1 MLMRINRNSE
11 YTNSKLNKDHLKFGL
26 PPTNEDANT
35 LKVSRKTFLKAVLFI
50 GVAIVFWLLSL
61 SPEVK
66 ENIALFTSNAITS
79 DLFYEAILVGL
90 LAQLVDGALGMAY
103 GITST
108 SFLIGIGATPA
119 AASGAVHVAEIFTTA
134 FSGISHIKF
143 GNVHKDLFKKLVI
156 PGVIG
161 GIIGAYILT
170 SVDGKLIKPYI
181 TVYLLLMGLF
191 ILRKAFILI
200 KHNHKKIKHVRKLA
214 LTGGF
219 LDAIGGG
226 GWGPIVTSTLI
237 GQGNSPRHTI
247 GSVNTAE
254 FFVSFATGITF
265 ILLGGAGHWIFVAG
279 LIIGGLFSAPFAAY
293 LTSKLSTKKLLI
305 AVGLLITIISI
316 YNLYKVLF

>member
-1 MLMRINRNSE
+1 MRINRNSE

-26 PPTNEDANT
+26 PPAEEDSNT
-35 LKVSRKTFLKAVLFI
+35 LKLNRKIFIQVFLLI
-50 GVAIVFWLLSL
+50 GLGIVFWLLSL
-61 SPEVK
+61 SPEAK
-66 ENIALFTSNAITS
+66 TSVAKFASDVITS

-90 LAQLVDGALGMAY
+90 LAQLVDGSLGMAY

-161 GIIGAYILT
+161 GIVGAYILT
-170 SVDGKLIKPYI
+170 SIDGKLIKPYI

-191 ILRKAFILI
+191 ILRKAFVLI
-200 KHNHKKIKHVRKLA
+200 KHNNKKIKHVRKLA

-226 GWGPIVTSTLI
+226 GWGPIVTSSLI

-265 ILLGGAGHWIFVAG
+265 ILLGSAGHWILVAG

-305 AVGLLITIISI
+305 AVGFLITAISI
-316 YNLYKVLF
+316 YNLYKVLS

>member
-1 MLMRINRNSE
+1 MRINRNSE

-26 PPTNEDANT
+26 PPAEEDSNT
-35 LKVSRKTFLKAVLFI
+35 LKLNRKIFLQVTFLIAI
-50 GVAIVFWLLSL
+50 GIVFWLLKL
-61 SPEVK
+61 SPETK
-66 ENIALFTSNAITS
+66 ISIASFASDVVTS
-79 DLFYEAILVGL
+79 DLFYEAMLVGL
-90 LAQLVDGALGMAY
+90 LAQLVDGSLGMAY

-161 GIIGAYILT
+161 GILGAYILT
-170 SVDGKLIKPYI
+170 SIDGKLIKPYI

-200 KHNHKKIKHVRKLA
+200 KHNNKKIKHVRKLA

-265 ILLGGAGHWIFVAG
+265 ILLGSTGHWILVAG

-293 LTSKLSTKKLLI
+293 LTSKLSTKKLLV
-305 AVGLLITIISI
+305 AVGFLITAISI
-316 YNLYKVLF
+316 YNLYKVLA

>member
-1 MLMRINRNSE
+1 MRINRNSE

-26 PPTNEDANT
+26 PPAEEDSNT
-35 LKVSRKTFLKAVLFI
+35 LKLNRKIFLQVTFLISI
-50 GVAIVFWLLSL
+50 GLVFWLLKL
-61 SPEVK
+61 SPETK
-66 ENIALFTSNAITS
+66 ISIASFASNVVTS
-79 DLFYEAILVGL
+79 DLFYEAMLVGL
-90 LAQLVDGALGMAY
+90 LAQLVDGSLGMAY

-161 GIIGAYILT
+161 GILGAYILT
-170 SVDGKLIKPYI
+170 SIDGKLIKPYI

-200 KHNHKKIKHVRKLA
+200 KHNNKKIKHVRKLA

-265 ILLGGAGHWIFVAG
+265 ILLGSAGHWILVAG

-293 LTSKLSTKKLLI
+293 LTSKLSTKKLLV
-305 AVGLLITIISI
+305 AVGFLITAISI
-316 YNLYKVLF
+316 YNLYKVLA

>member
-1 MLMRINRNSE
+1 MRINRNSE

-26 PPTNEDANT
+26 PPAEEDSNT
-35 LKVSRKTFLKAVLFI
+35 LKLNRKIFLQVSFLISI
-50 GVAIVFWLLSL
+50 GIVFWLLKL
-61 SPEVK
+61 SPETK
-66 ENIALFTSNAITS
+66 ISIASFASDVVTS
-79 DLFYEAILVGL
+79 DLFYEAMLVGL
-90 LAQLVDGALGMAY
+90 LAQLVDGSLGMAY

-161 GIIGAYILT
+161 GILGAYILT
-170 SVDGKLIKPYI
+170 SIDGKLIKPYI

-200 KHNHKKIKHVRKLA
+200 KHNNKKIKHVRKLA

-265 ILLGGAGHWIFVAG
+265 ILLGSAGHWILVAG

-293 LTSKLSTKKLLI
+293 LTSKLSTKKLLV
-305 AVGLLITIISI
+305 AVGFLITAISI
-316 YNLYKVLF
+316 YNLYKVLA

>member
-1 MLMRINRNSE
+1 MRINRNSE

-26 PPTNEDANT
+26 PPAEEDSNT
-35 LKVSRKTFLKAVLFI
+35 LKLNRKIFIQVFLLI
-50 GVAIVFWLLSL
+50 GLGIVFWLLSL
-61 SPEVK
+61 SPEAK
-66 ENIALFTSNAITS
+66 ISIATFASDVITS

-90 LAQLVDGALGMAY
+90 LAQLVDGSLGMAY

-161 GIIGAYILT
+161 GIVGAYILT
-170 SVDGKLIKPYI
+170 SIDGKLIKPYI

-191 ILRKAFILI
+191 ILRKAFVLI
-200 KHNHKKIKHVRKLA
+200 KHNNKKIKHVRKLA

-226 GWGPIVTSTLI
+226 GWGPIVTSSLI

-265 ILLGGAGHWIFVAG
+265 ILLGSAGHWILVAG

-305 AVGLLITIISI
+305 AVGFLITAISI
-316 YNLYKVLF
+316 YNLYKVIA

>member
-1 MLMRINRNSE
+1 MRINRNSE

-26 PPTNEDANT
+26 PPAEEDSNT
-35 LKVSRKTFLKAVLFI
+35 LKLNRKIFLQVTFLISI
-50 GVAIVFWLLSL
+50 GIVFWLLKL
-61 SPEVK
+61 SPETK
-66 ENIALFTSNAITS
+66 ISIASFASDVVTS
-79 DLFYEAILVGL
+79 DLFYEAMLVGL
-90 LAQLVDGALGMAY
+90 LAQLVDGSLGMAY

-161 GIIGAYILT
+161 GILGAYILT
-170 SVDGKLIKPYI
+170 SIDGKLIKPYI
-181 TVYLLLMGLF
+181 TFYLLLMGLF

-200 KHNHKKIKHVRKLA
+200 KHNNKKIKHVRKLA

-265 ILLGGAGHWIFVAG
+265 ILLGSAGHWILVAG

-293 LTSKLSTKKLLI
+293 LTSKLSTKKLLV
-305 AVGLLITIISI
+305 AVGFLITAISI
-316 YNLYKVLF
+316 YNLYKVLA

>member
-1 MLMRINRNSE
+1 MRINRNSE

-26 PPTNEDANT
+26 PPAEEDSNT
-35 LKVSRKTFLKAVLFI
+35 LKLNRKIFLQVSFLISI
-50 GVAIVFWLLSL
+50 GIVFWLLKL
-61 SPEVK
+61 SPETK
-66 ENIALFTSNAITS
+66 ISIASFASDVVTS
-79 DLFYEAILVGL
+79 DLFYEAMLVGL
-90 LAQLVDGALGMAY
+90 LAQLVDGSLGMAY

-161 GIIGAYILT
+161 GILGAYILT
-170 SVDGKLIKPYI
+170 SIDGKLIKPYI

-200 KHNHKKIKHVRKLA
+200 KHNNKKIKHVRKLA
-214 LTGGF
+214 LAGGF

-265 ILLGGAGHWIFVAG
+265 ILLGSTGHWILVAG

-293 LTSKLSTKKLLI
+293 LTSKLSTKKLLV
-305 AVGLLITIISI
+305 AVGFLITAISI
-316 YNLYKVLF
+316 YNLYKVLA

>member
-1 MLMRINRNSE
+1 MRINRNSE

-26 PPTNEDANT
+26 PPAEEDSNT
-35 LKVSRKTFLKAVLFI
+35 LKLNRKIFLQVSFLISI
-50 GVAIVFWLLSL
+50 GIVFWLLKL
-61 SPEVK
+61 SPETK
-66 ENIALFTSNAITS
+66 ISIASFASDVVTS
-79 DLFYEAILVGL
+79 DLFYEAMLVGL
-90 LAQLVDGALGMAY
+90 LAQLVDGSLGMAY

-161 GIIGAYILT
+161 GILGAYILT
-170 SVDGKLIKPYI
+170 SIDGKLIKPYI

-200 KHNHKKIKHVRKLA
+200 KHDNKKIKHVRKLA

-265 ILLGGAGHWIFVAG
+265 ILLGSTGHWILVAG

-293 LTSKLSTKKLLI
+293 LTSKLSTKKLLV
-305 AVGLLITIISI
+305 AVGFLITAISI
-316 YNLYKVLF
+316 YNLYKVLA

>member
-1 MLMRINRNSE
+1 MRINRNSE

-26 PPTNEDANT
+26 PPAEEGSNT
-35 LKVSRKTFLKAVLFI
+35 LKLNRKIFIQVFLLI
-50 GVAIVFWLLSL
+50 GLGIVFWLLSL
-61 SPEVK
+61 SPEAK
-66 ENIALFTSNAITS
+66 INIAIFASDVITS

-90 LAQLVDGALGMAY
+90 LAQLVDGSLGMAY

-161 GIIGAYILT
+161 GIVGAYILT
-170 SVDGKLIKPYI
+170 SIDGKLIKPYI

-191 ILRKAFILI
+191 ILRKAFVLI
-200 KHNHKKIKHVRKLA
+200 KHNNKKIKHVRKLA

-226 GWGPIVTSTLI
+226 GWGPIVTSSLI

-265 ILLGGAGHWIFVAG
+265 ILLGSAGHWILVAG

-305 AVGLLITIISI
+305 AVGFLITAISI
-316 YNLYKVLF
+316 YNLYKVLA

>member
-1 MLMRINRNSE
+1 MRIKRNSE

-26 PPTNEDANT
+26 PPAEEDSNT
-35 LKVSRKTFLKAVLFI
+35 LKLNRKIFLQVFI
-50 GVAIVFWLLSL
+50 LISLGVVFWLLNL
-61 SPEVK
+61 SPETK
-66 ENIALFTSNAITS
+66 ISIASFASNVVTS
-79 DLFYEAILVGL
+79 DLFYEAMLVGL
-90 LAQLVDGALGMAY
+90 LAQLVDGSLGMAY

-143 GNVHKDLFKKLVI
+143 GNVHKDLFKRLVI

-161 GIIGAYILT
+161 GILGAYILT
-170 SVDGKLIKPYI
+170 SIDGKLIKPYI

-200 KHNHKKIKHVRKLA
+200 KHNNKKIKHVRKLA

-265 ILLGGAGHWIFVAG
+265 ILLGSAGHWILVAG

-305 AVGLLITIISI
+305 AVGFLITAISI
-316 YNLYKVLF
+316 YNLYKVLS

>member
-1 MLMRINRNSE
+1 MRINRNSE

-26 PPTNEDANT
+26 PPAEEDSNT
-35 LKVSRKTFLKAVLFI
+35 LKLNRKIFIQVFLLI
-50 GVAIVFWLLSL
+50 GLGIVFWLLSL
-61 SPEVK
+61 SPEAK
-66 ENIALFTSNAITS
+66 ISIATFASDVITS

-90 LAQLVDGALGMAY
+90 LAQLVDGSLGMAY

-143 GNVHKDLFKKLVI
+143 RNVHKDLFKKLVI

-161 GIIGAYILT
+161 GIVGAYILT

-191 ILRKAFILI
+191 ILRKAFVLI
-200 KHNHKKIKHVRKLA
+200 KHNNKKIKHVRKLA

-226 GWGPIVTSTLI
+226 GWGPIVTSSLI

-265 ILLGGAGHWIFVAG
+265 ILLGSPGHWILVAG

-305 AVGLLITIISI
+305 AVGFLITAISI
-316 YNLYKVLF
+316 YNLYKVIA

>member
-1 MLMRINRNSE
+1 MRINRNSE

-26 PPTNEDANT
+26 PPAEEDSNT
-35 LKVSRKTFLKAVLFI
+35 LKLNRKIFLQVSFLISI
-50 GVAIVFWLLSL
+50 GIIFWLLKL
-61 SPEVK
+61 SPETK
-66 ENIALFTSNAITS
+66 INIASFASDVVTS
-79 DLFYEAILVGL
+79 DLFYEAMLVGL
-90 LAQLVDGALGMAY
+90 LAQLVDGSLGMAY

-161 GIIGAYILT
+161 GILGAYILT
-170 SVDGKLIKPYI
+170 SIDGKLIKPYI

-200 KHNHKKIKHVRKLA
+200 KHNNKKIKHVRKLA

-265 ILLGGAGHWIFVAG
+265 ILLGSAGHWILVAG

-293 LTSKLSTKKLLI
+293 LTSKLSTKKLLV
-305 AVGLLITIISI
+305 AVGFLITAISI
-316 YNLYKVLF
+316 YNLYKVLA

>member
-1 MLMRINRNSE
+1 MRINRNSE

-26 PPTNEDANT
+26 PPAEEGSNT
-35 LKVSRKTFLKAVLFI
+35 LKLNRKIFIQVFLLI
-50 GVAIVFWLLSL
+50 GLGIVFWLLSL
-61 SPEVK
+61 SPEAK
-66 ENIALFTSNAITS
+66 INIAIFASDVITS

-90 LAQLVDGALGMAY
+90 LAQLVDGSLGMAY

-161 GIIGAYILT
+161 GIVGAYILT
-170 SVDGKLIKPYI
+170 SIDGKLIKPYI

-191 ILRKAFILI
+191 ILRKAFVLI
-200 KHNHKKIKHVRKLA
+200 KHNNKKIKHVRKLA

-226 GWGPIVTSTLI
+226 GWGPIVTSSLI

-265 ILLGGAGHWIFVAG
+265 ILLGSAGHWILVAG

-293 LTSKLSTKKLLI
+293 LTSKLSTQKLLI
-305 AVGLLITIISI
+305 AVGFLITAISI
-316 YNLYKVLF
+316 YNLYKVLA

>member
-1 MLMRINRNSE
+1 MRINRNSE

-26 PPTNEDANT
+26 PPAEEGSNT
-35 LKVSRKTFLKAVLFI
+35 LKLNRKIFIQVFLLI
-50 GVAIVFWLLSL
+50 GLGIVFWLLSL
-61 SPEVK
+61 SPEAK
-66 ENIALFTSNAITS
+66 ISIATFASDVITS

-90 LAQLVDGALGMAY
+90 LAQLVDGSLGMAY

-161 GIIGAYILT
+161 GIVGAYILT
-170 SVDGKLIKPYI
+170 SIDGKLIKPYI

-191 ILRKAFILI
+191 ILRKAFVLI
-200 KHNHKKIKHVRKLA
+200 KHNNKKIKHVRKLA

-226 GWGPIVTSTLI
+226 GWGPIVTSSLI

-265 ILLGGAGHWIFVAG
+265 ILLGSAGHWILVAG

-293 LTSKLSTKKLLI
+293 LTSKLSTQKLLI
-305 AVGLLITIISI
+305 AVGFLITAISI
-316 YNLYKVLF
+316 YNLYKVIA

>member
-1 MLMRINRNSE
+1 MRINRKSE
-11 YTNSKLNKDHLKFGL
+11 YTNTKLNKDHLKFGL
-26 PPTNEDANT
+26 PPADEDSHT
-35 LKVSRKTFLKAVLFI
+35 LKIDRKIFLKVFLLI
-50 GVAIVFWLLSL
+50 GLGIVFWLLNL
-61 SPEVK
+61 SPEAK
-66 ENIALFTSNAITS
+66 KNLASFTSDVITS
-79 DLFYEAILVGL
+79 DLFYQAILVGL
-90 LAQLVDGALGMAY
+90 LAQLVDGSLGMAY

-161 GIIGAYILT
+161 GIVGAYILT
-170 SVDGKLIKPYI
+170 SIDGKLIKPYI

-191 ILRKAFILI
+191 ILQKAFVLI
-200 KHNHKKIKHVRKLA
+200 KHNNKKIKHVRKLA

-226 GWGPIVTSTLI
+226 GWGPIVTSSLI

-265 ILLGGAGHWIFVAG
+265 ILLGSAGHWILVAG

-305 AVGLLITIISI
+305 AVGFLITAISI
-316 YNLYKVLF
+316 YNLYKIFS

>member
-1 MLMRINRNSE
+1 MRINRKSE
-11 YTNSKLNKDHLKFGL
+11 YTNTKLNKDHLKFGL
-26 PPTNEDANT
+26 PPADEDSNT
-35 LKVSRKTFLKAVLFI
+35 LKVDRKIFLKVFLLI
-50 GVAIVFWLLSL
+50 GLCIVFWLLNL
-61 SPEVK
+61 SPEAK
-66 ENIALFTSNAITS
+66 KSLASYTSDVITS

-90 LAQLVDGALGMAY
+90 LAQLVDGSLGMAY

-161 GIIGAYILT
+161 GILGAYILT
-170 SVDGKLIKPYI
+170 SIDGKLIKPYV

-191 ILRKAFILI
+191 ILRKAFVLI
-200 KHNHKKIKHVRKLA
+200 KHNNKKIKHVRKLA

-226 GWGPIVTSTLI
+226 GWGPIVTSSLI

-265 ILLGGAGHWIFVAG
+265 ILLGSAGHWILVAG

-305 AVGLLITIISI
+305 AVGFLITAISI
-316 YNLYKVLF
+316 YNLYKVFL

>member
-1 MLMRINRNSE
+1 MRINRNSE

-26 PPTNEDANT
+26 PPAEEGSNT
-35 LKVSRKTFLKAVLFI
+35 LKLNRKIFIQVFLLI
-50 GVAIVFWLLSL
+50 GLGIVFWLLSL
-61 SPEVK
+61 SPEAK
-66 ENIALFTSNAITS
+66 INIAIFASDVITS

-90 LAQLVDGALGMAY
+90 LAQLVDGSLGMAY

-161 GIIGAYILT
+161 GIVGAYILT
-170 SVDGKLIKPYI
+170 SIDGKLIKPYI

-191 ILRKAFILI
+191 ILRKAFVLI
-200 KHNHKKIKHVRKLA
+200 KHNNKKIKHVRKLA

-226 GWGPIVTSTLI
+226 RWGPIVTSSLI

-265 ILLGGAGHWIFVAG
+265 ILLGSAGHWILVAG

-305 AVGLLITIISI
+305 AVGFLITAISI
-316 YNLYKVLF
+316 YNLYKVLA

>member
-1 MLMRINRNSE
+1 MRIKRNSE
-11 YTNSKLNKDHLKFGL
+11 YPNSKLNKDHLKFGL
-26 PPTNEDANT
+26 PPAEEDSNT
-35 LKVSRKTFLKAVLFI
+35 LKINRKLFLQIFLLI
-50 GVAIVFWLLSL
+50 SLGVVFWLLNL
-61 SPEVK
+61 SPETK
-66 ENIALFTSNAITS
+66 ISIASFASNVVTS
-79 DLFYEAILVGL
+79 DLFYEAMLVGL
-90 LAQLVDGALGMAY
+90 LAQLVDGSLGMAY

-143 GNVHKDLFKKLVI
+143 GNVHKDLFKRLVI

-161 GIIGAYILT
+161 GILGAYILT
-170 SVDGKLIKPYI
+170 SIDGKLIKPYI

-200 KHNHKKIKHVRKLA
+200 KHNNKKIKHVRKLA

-265 ILLGGAGHWIFVAG
+265 ILLGSAGHWILVAG

-305 AVGLLITIISI
+305 AVGFLITAISI
-316 YNLYKVLF
+316 YNLYKVLS

>member
-1 MLMRINRNSE
+1 MRINRNSE

-26 PPTNEDANT
+26 PPSSEDANT

-50 GVAIVFWLLSL
+50 CVAIVFWLLSL

-143 GNVHKDLFKKLVI
+143 GNVHKR
-156 PGVIG
+156 
-161 GIIGAYILT
+161 
-170 SVDGKLIKPYI
+170 
-181 TVYLLLMGLF
+181 F
-191 ILRKAFILI
+191 I
-200 KHNHKKIKHVRKLA
+200 
-214 LTGGF
+214 
-219 LDAIGGG
+219 
-226 GWGPIVTSTLI
+226 
-237 GQGNSPRHTI
+237 
-247 GSVNTAE
+247 
-254 FFVSFATGITF
+254 
-265 ILLGGAGHWIFVAG
+265 
-279 LIIGGLFSAPFAAY
+279 
-293 LTSKLSTKKLLI
+293 
-305 AVGLLITIISI
+305 
-316 YNLYKVLF
+316 

>member
-1 MLMRINRNSE
+1 MRINRNSE

-26 PPTNEDANT
+26 PPAEEDSNT
-35 LKVSRKTFLKAVLFI
+35 LKLNRKIFIQVFLLI
-50 GVAIVFWLLSL
+50 GLGIVFWLLSL
-61 SPEVK
+61 SPEAK
-66 ENIALFTSNAITS
+66 ISIATFASDVITS

-90 LAQLVDGALGMAY
+90 LAQLVDGSLGMAY

-161 GIIGAYILT
+161 GIVGAYILT
-170 SVDGKLIKPYI
+170 SIDGKLIKPYI

-191 ILRKAFILI
+191 ILRKAFVLI
-200 KHNHKKIKHVRKLA
+200 KHNNKKIKHVRKLA

-226 GWGPIVTSTLI
+226 GWGPIVTSSLI

-265 ILLGGAGHWIFVAG
+265 ILLGSAGHWILVAG

-305 AVGLLITIISI
+305 AVGFLITAISI
-316 YNLYKVLF
+316 YNLYKVLA

>member
-1 MLMRINRNSE
+1 MRINRKSE
-11 YTNSKLNKDHLKFGL
+11 YTNTKLNKDHLKFGL
-26 PPTNEDANT
+26 PPADEDSNT
-35 LKVSRKTFLKAVLFI
+35 LKVDRKIFLKAFLLI
-50 GVAIVFWLLSL
+50 GLGIFFWLLNL
-61 SPEVK
+61 SPEAK
-66 ENIALFTSNAITS
+66 KSLASFTSDVITS
-79 DLFYEAILVGL
+79 DLFYQAILVGL
-90 LAQLVDGALGMAY
+90 LAQLVDGSLGMAY

-170 SVDGKLIKPYI
+170 SIDGKLIKPYI

-191 ILRKAFILI
+191 ILRKAFVLI
-200 KHNHKKIKHVRKLA
+200 KHNNKKIKHVRKLA

-226 GWGPIVTSTLI
+226 GWGPIVTSSLI

-265 ILLGGAGHWIFVAG
+265 ILLGSAGHWILVAG

-305 AVGLLITIISI
+305 AVGFLITAISI
-316 YNLYKVLF
+316 YNLYKIFS

>member
-1 MLMRINRNSE
+1 MRINRNSE

-26 PPTNEDANT
+26 PPAEEDSNT
-35 LKVSRKTFLKAVLFI
+35 LKINRKIFLQVFLLI
-50 GVAIVFWLLSL
+50 SLGIVFWLLNL
-61 SPEVK
+61 SPETK
-66 ENIALFTSNAITS
+66 ISIASFASNIVTS
-79 DLFYEAILVGL
+79 DLFYEAMLVGL
-90 LAQLVDGALGMAY
+90 LAQLVDGSLGMAY

-143 GNVHKDLFKKLVI
+143 GNVHKDLFKRLVI

-161 GIIGAYILT
+161 GILGAYILT
-170 SVDGKLIKPYI
+170 SIDGKLIKPYI

-191 ILRKAFILI
+191 ILRKAFISI
-200 KHNHKKIKHVRKLA
+200 KHNNKKIKHVRKLA

-265 ILLGGAGHWIFVAG
+265 ILLGSAGHWILVAG

-305 AVGLLITIISI
+305 AVGFLITAISI
-316 YNLYKVLF
+316 YNLYKVLS

>member
-1 MLMRINRNSE
+1 MRIKRNSE

-26 PPTNEDANT
+26 PPAEEDSNT
-35 LKVSRKTFLKAVLFI
+35 LKLNRKIFFQVFI
-50 GVAIVFWLLSL
+50 LISLGVVFWLLNL
-61 SPEVK
+61 SPETK
-66 ENIALFTSNAITS
+66 ISIASFASNVVTS
-79 DLFYEAILVGL
+79 DLFYEAMLVGL
-90 LAQLVDGALGMAY
+90 LAQLVDGSLGMAY

-143 GNVHKDLFKKLVI
+143 GNVHKDLFKKLLI

-161 GIIGAYILT
+161 GILGAYILT
-170 SVDGKLIKPYI
+170 SIDGKLIKPYI

-200 KHNHKKIKHVRKLA
+200 KHNNKKIKHVRKLA

-265 ILLGGAGHWIFVAG
+265 ILLGSAGHWILVAG

-305 AVGLLITIISI
+305 AVGFLITAISI
-316 YNLYKVLF
+316 YNLYKVLS

>member
-1 MLMRINRNSE
+1 MRINRNSE

-26 PPTNEDANT
+26 PPAEEDSNT
-35 LKVSRKTFLKAVLFI
+35 LKINRKLFLQIFLLI
-50 GVAIVFWLLSL
+50 SLGVVFWLLNL
-61 SPEVK
+61 SPETK
-66 ENIALFTSNAITS
+66 ISIASFASNVVTS
-79 DLFYEAILVGL
+79 DLFYEAMLVGL
-90 LAQLVDGALGMAY
+90 LAQLVDGSLGMAY

-143 GNVHKDLFKKLVI
+143 GNVHKDLFKRLVI

-161 GIIGAYILT
+161 GILGAYILT
-170 SVDGKLIKPYI
+170 SIDGKLIKPYI

-200 KHNHKKIKHVRKLA
+200 KHNNKKIKHVRKLA

-265 ILLGGAGHWIFVAG
+265 ILLGSAGHWILVAG

-305 AVGLLITIISI
+305 AVGFLITAISI
-316 YNLYKVLF
+316 YNLYKVLS

>member
-1 MLMRINRNSE
+1 MRINRNSE

-26 PPTNEDANT
+26 PPAEEGSNT
-35 LKVSRKTFLKAVLFI
+35 LKLNRKIFIQVFLLI
-50 GVAIVFWLLSL
+50 GLGIVFWLLSL
-61 SPEVK
+61 SPEAK
-66 ENIALFTSNAITS
+66 ISIATFASDVITS

-90 LAQLVDGALGMAY
+90 LAQLVDGSLGMAY

-119 AASGAVHVAEIFTTA
+119 AASGAVHVADIFTTA

-161 GIIGAYILT
+161 GIVGAYILT
-170 SVDGKLIKPYI
+170 SIDGKLIKPYI

-191 ILRKAFILI
+191 ILRKAFVLI
-200 KHNHKKIKHVRKLA
+200 KHNNKKIKHVRKLA

-226 GWGPIVTSTLI
+226 GWGPIVTSSLI

-265 ILLGGAGHWIFVAG
+265 ILLGSAGHWILVAG

-305 AVGLLITIISI
+305 AVGFLITAISI
-316 YNLYKVLF
+316 YNLYKVIA

>member
-1 MLMRINRNSE
+1 MRINRKSE
-11 YTNSKLNKDHLKFGL
+11 YTNTKLNKDHFKFGL
-26 PPTNEDANT
+26 PPADEDSNT
-35 LKVSRKTFLKAVLFI
+35 LKVDRKIFLKVFLLI
-50 GVAIVFWLLSL
+50 GLCIVFWLLNL
-61 SPEVK
+61 SPEAK
-66 ENIALFTSNAITS
+66 KSLASYTSDVITS

-90 LAQLVDGALGMAY
+90 LAQLVDGSLGMAY

-143 GNVHKDLFKKLVI
+143 GNVHKDLFKKLVV

-161 GIIGAYILT
+161 GILGAYILT
-170 SVDGKLIKPYI
+170 SIDGKLIKPYV

-191 ILRKAFILI
+191 ILRKAFVLI
-200 KHNHKKIKHVRKLA
+200 KHNNKKIKHVRKLA

-226 GWGPIVTSTLI
+226 GWGPIVTSSLI

-265 ILLGGAGHWIFVAG
+265 ILLGSAGHWILVAG

-305 AVGLLITIISI
+305 AVGFLITAISI
-316 YNLYKVLF
+316 YNLYKVFS

>member
-1 MLMRINRNSE
+1 MRINRNSE

-26 PPTNEDANT
+26 PPAEEGSNT
-35 LKVSRKTFLKAVLFI
+35 LKLNRKIFIQVFLLI
-50 GVAIVFWLLSL
+50 GLGIVFWLLSL
-61 SPEVK
+61 SPEAK
-66 ENIALFTSNAITS
+66 INIAIFASDVITS

-90 LAQLVDGALGMAY
+90 LAQLVDGSLGMAY

-161 GIIGAYILT
+161 GIVGAYILT
-170 SVDGKLIKPYI
+170 SIDGKLIKPYI
-181 TVYLLLMGLF
+181 TVYLLLMVLF
-191 ILRKAFILI
+191 ILRKPFVLI
-200 KHNHKKIKHVRKLA
+200 KHNNKKIKHVRKLA

-226 GWGPIVTSTLI
+226 GWGPIVTSSLI

-265 ILLGGAGHWIFVAG
+265 ILLGSAGHWILVAG

-293 LTSKLSTKKLLI
+293 LTSKLSTQKLLI
-305 AVGLLITIISI
+305 AVGFLITAISI
-316 YNLYKVLF
+316 YNLYKVLA

>member
-1 MLMRINRNSE
+1 MRINRKSE
-11 YTNSKLNKDHLKFGL
+11 YTNTKLNKDHFKFGL
-26 PPTNEDANT
+26 PPADEDSNT
-35 LKVSRKTFLKAVLFI
+35 LKVDRKIFLKVFLLI
-50 GVAIVFWLLSL
+50 GLCIVFWLLNL
-61 SPEVK
+61 SPEAK
-66 ENIALFTSNAITS
+66 KSLASYTSDVITS

-90 LAQLVDGALGMAY
+90 LAQLVDGSLGMAY

-161 GIIGAYILT
+161 GILGAYILT
-170 SVDGKLIKPYI
+170 SIDGKLIKPYV

-191 ILRKAFILI
+191 ILRKAFVLI
-200 KHNHKKIKHVRKLA
+200 KHNNKKIKHVRKLA

-226 GWGPIVTSTLI
+226 GWGPIVTSSLI

-265 ILLGGAGHWIFVAG
+265 ILLGSAGHWILVAG

-305 AVGLLITIISI
+305 AVGFLITAISI
-316 YNLYKVLF
+316 YNLYKVFL

>member
-1 MLMRINRNSE
+1 MRINRNSE

-26 PPTNEDANT
+26 PPAEEDSNT
-35 LKVSRKTFLKAVLFI
+35 LKLNRKIFLQVSFLISI
-50 GVAIVFWLLSL
+50 GIVFWLLKL
-61 SPEVK
+61 SPETK
-66 ENIALFTSNAITS
+66 ISIASFASDVVTS
-79 DLFYEAILVGL
+79 DLFYEAMLVGL
-90 LAQLVDGALGMAY
+90 LAQLVDGSLGMAY

-161 GIIGAYILT
+161 GILGAYILT
-170 SVDGKLIKPYI
+170 SIDGKLIKPYI

-200 KHNHKKIKHVRKLA
+200 KHNNKKIKHVRKLA

-265 ILLGGAGHWIFVAG
+265 ILLGSTGHWILVAG

-293 LTSKLSTKKLLI
+293 LTSKLSTKKLLV
-305 AVGLLITIISI
+305 AVGFLITAISI
-316 YNLYKVLF
+316 YNLYKVLA

>member
-1 MLMRINRNSE
+1 MRINRNSE

-26 PPTNEDANT
+26 PPAEEDSNT
-35 LKVSRKTFLKAVLFI
+35 LKLNRKIFIQIFLLI
-50 GVAIVFWLLSL
+50 GLGIVFWLLSL
-61 SPEVK
+61 SPEAK
-66 ENIALFTSNAITS
+66 TSVAKFASDVITS

-90 LAQLVDGALGMAY
+90 LAQLVDGSLGMAY

-161 GIIGAYILT
+161 GIVGAYILT
-170 SVDGKLIKPYI
+170 SIDGELIKPYI

-191 ILRKAFILI
+191 ILRKAFVLI
-200 KHNHKKIKHVRKLA
+200 KHNNKKIKHVRKLA

-226 GWGPIVTSTLI
+226 GWGPIVTSSLI

-265 ILLGGAGHWIFVAG
+265 ILLGSAGHWILVAG

-305 AVGLLITIISI
+305 AVGFLITAISI
-316 YNLYKVLF
+316 YNLYKVLA

>member
-1 MLMRINRNSE
+1 MRINRNSE

-26 PPTNEDANT
+26 PPAEEDSNT
-35 LKVSRKTFLKAVLFI
+35 LKLNRKIFIQVFLLI
-50 GVAIVFWLLSL
+50 GLGIVFWLLSL
-61 SPEVK
+61 SPEAK
-66 ENIALFTSNAITS
+66 TSVAKFASDVITS

-90 LAQLVDGALGMAY
+90 LAQLVDGSLGMAY

-143 GNVHKDLFKKLVI
+143 GNVHKDLFKKFVI

-161 GIIGAYILT
+161 GIVGAYILT
-170 SVDGKLIKPYI
+170 SIDGKLIKPYI

-191 ILRKAFILI
+191 ILRKAFVLI
-200 KHNHKKIKHVRKLA
+200 KHNNKKIKHVRKLA

-226 GWGPIVTSTLI
+226 GWGPIVTSSLI

-265 ILLGGAGHWIFVAG
+265 ILLGSAGHWILVAG

-305 AVGLLITIISI
+305 AVGFLITAISI
-316 YNLYKVLF
+316 YNLYKVLA

>member
-1 MLMRINRNSE
+1 MRINRNSE

-26 PPTNEDANT
+26 PPAEEGSNT
-35 LKVSRKTFLKAVLFI
+35 LKLNRKIFIQVFLLI
-50 GVAIVFWLLSL
+50 GLGIVFWLLSL
-61 SPEVK
+61 SPEAK
-66 ENIALFTSNAITS
+66 ISIATFASDVITS

-90 LAQLVDGALGMAY
+90 LAQLVDGSLGMAY

-161 GIIGAYILT
+161 GIVGAYILT
-170 SVDGKLIKPYI
+170 SIDGKLIKPYI

-191 ILRKAFILI
+191 ILRKAFVLI
-200 KHNHKKIKHVRKLA
+200 KHNNKKIKHVRKLA

-226 GWGPIVTSTLI
+226 GWGPIVTSSLI

-265 ILLGGAGHWIFVAG
+265 ILLGIAGHWILVAG

-305 AVGLLITIISI
+305 AVGFLITAISI
-316 YNLYKVLF
+316 YNLYKVIA

>member
-1 MLMRINRNSE
+1 MRINRNSE

-26 PPTNEDANT
+26 PPAEESSNT
-35 LKVSRKTFLKAVLFI
+35 LKLNRKIFIQVFLLI
-50 GVAIVFWLLSL
+50 GLGIVFWLLSL
-61 SPEVK
+61 SPEAK
-66 ENIALFTSNAITS
+66 INIAIFASDVITS

-90 LAQLVDGALGMAY
+90 LAQLVDGSLGMAY

-161 GIIGAYILT
+161 GIVGAYILT
-170 SVDGKLIKPYI
+170 SIDGKLIKPYI

-191 ILRKAFILI
+191 ILRKAFVLI
-200 KHNHKKIKHVRKLA
+200 KHNNKKIKHVRKLA

-226 GWGPIVTSTLI
+226 GWGPIVTSSLI

-265 ILLGGAGHWIFVAG
+265 ILLGSAGHWILVAG

-305 AVGLLITIISI
+305 AVGFLITAISI
-316 YNLYKVLF
+316 YNLYKVLA

>member
-1 MLMRINRNSE
+1 MRINRNSK

-26 PPTNEDANT
+26 PPAEEDSNT
-35 LKVSRKTFLKAVLFI
+35 LKINRKIFLQVFLLI
-50 GVAIVFWLLSL
+50 SLGIVFWLLNL
-61 SPEVK
+61 SPETK
-66 ENIALFTSNAITS
+66 ISIASFASNVVTS
-79 DLFYEAILVGL
+79 DLFYEAMLVGL
-90 LAQLVDGALGMAY
+90 LAQLVDGSLGMAY

-143 GNVHKDLFKKLVI
+143 GNVHKDLFKRLVI

-161 GIIGAYILT
+161 GILGAYILT
-170 SVDGKLIKPYI
+170 SIDGKLIKPYI

-191 ILRKAFILI
+191 ILRKAFISI
-200 KHNHKKIKHVRKLA
+200 KHNNKKIKHVRKLA

-265 ILLGGAGHWIFVAG
+265 ILLGSAGHWILVAG

-305 AVGLLITIISI
+305 AVGFLITAISI
-316 YNLYKVLF
+316 YNLYKVLS

>member
-1 MLMRINRNSE
+1 MRINRKSE
-11 YTNSKLNKDHLKFGL
+11 YTNTKLNKDHFKFGL
-26 PPTNEDANT
+26 PPADEDSNT
-35 LKVSRKTFLKAVLFI
+35 LKVDRKIFLKVFLLI
-50 GVAIVFWLLSL
+50 GLCIVFWLLNL
-61 SPEVK
+61 SPEAK
-66 ENIALFTSNAITS
+66 KSLASYTSDVITS

-90 LAQLVDGALGMAY
+90 LAQLVDGSLGMAY

-161 GIIGAYILT
+161 GILGAYILT
-170 SVDGKLIKPYI
+170 SIDGKLIKPYV

-191 ILRKAFILI
+191 ILRKAFVLI
-200 KHNHKKIKHVRKLA
+200 KHNNKKIKHVRKLA

-226 GWGPIVTSTLI
+226 GWGPIVTSSLI

-265 ILLGGAGHWIFVAG
+265 ILLGSAGHWILVAG

-305 AVGLLITIISI
+305 AVGFLITAISI
-316 YNLYKVLF
+316 YNLYKIFS